1 MPCIEIGGNYCLS
14 QQEIDAFGHDQIH
27 YASDFMMWENVAFTH
42 SGRSAITTAV
52 RHLGLE
58 GCKVLVPAF
67 SCHSITDAFLSCD
80 CKVIYYPI
88 NRDLTVNEN
97 ELLRLIDV
105 RKPAILYI
113 CPLFGFD
120 TSSLLRGRYKEIQDK
135 GIRIIEDVTHSLLSG
150 FNTKTV
156 DVVVCSLRKWL
167 EIPDGGFVWGLKD
180 FDTED
185 YYFTQQERAEIVNN
199 FIKASRLKL
208 DYLTKGNEA
217 LKQIFLPLFYKNNE
231 LFDDT
236 SISCRM
242 SSFSYEILS
251 QADFKRIIERRRVNY
266 DFLLNHIKNPLV
278 DIIFKSLPADVVPLY
293 MPVYV
298 GNGRRVDLQNALINE
313 RLYCPVIWPTPS
325 QVLVACPGKNVRFHN
340 EILSLV
346 IDQRYD
352 VSDMERLA
360 WNINHFL

>member
-1 MPCIEIGGNYCLS
+1 MPCIEIGGNFCLS
-14 QQEIDAFGHDQIH
+14 QQEIDAFGHDFVP
-27 YASDFMMWENVAFTH
+27 YASGFRVWNNVVFTH

-67 SCHSITDAFLSCD
+67 SCHSITDAFLACD
-80 CKVIYYPI
+80 CKVTYYPI
-88 NRDLTVNEN
+88 NRDLTADET
-97 ELLRLIDV
+97 ELFRLMEDHM
-105 RKPAILYI
+105 PAILYI

-120 TSSLLRGRYKEIQDK
+120 TSFSLRKRYKEIQDK
-135 GIRIIEDVTHSLLSG
+135 GIRIIEDVTHSMLSG
-150 FNTKTV
+150 FAYTKA

-167 EIPDGGFVWGLKD
+167 EVPDGGFMYGLNG
-180 FDTED
+180 FDTKS
-185 YYFTQQERAEIVNN
+185 YYSTHQEQTEIVSN
-199 FIKASRLKL
+199 FISASKYKL
-208 DYLTKGNEA
+208 DYLKSGQGE
-217 LKQIFLPLFYKNNE
+217 LKEVFLPLFYKNND

-236 SISCRM
+236 GLQCRM

-251 QADFKRIIERRRVNY
+251 QADFKHIIERRRVNY
-266 DFLLNHIKNPLV
+266 DYLLSHIKNPLV

-298 GNGRRVDLQNALINE
+298 ENGRRADLQCALINE

-325 QVLVACPGKNVRFHN
+325 QVLAAYPAESLRYHN
-340 EILSLV
+340 DILSLV

-360 WNINHFL
+360 WNINHFW

>member
-1 MPCIEIGGNYCLS
+1 M
-14 QQEIDAFGHDQIH
+14 
-27 YASDFMMWENVAFTH
+27 
-42 SGRSAITTAV
+42 
-52 RHLGLE
+52 
-58 GCKVLVPAF
+58 LVPTF

-80 CKVIYYPI
+80 CKIIYYPI
-88 NRDLTVNEN
+88 NRDLTANET
-97 ELLRLIDV
+97 ELFRLMEEHN
-105 RKPAILYI
+105 PAFLYV

-120 TSSLLRGRYKEIQDK
+120 SSSSLRERYEEIQDK
-135 GIRIIEDVTHSLLSG
+135 GIRIIEDVTHSMLSG

-167 EIPDGGFVWGLKD
+167 EIPDGGFVCGLKD

-185 YYFTQQERAEIVNN
+185 YYLTQQEQTEIVDN
-199 FIKASRLKL
+199 FIKASKLKL
-208 DYLTKGNEA
+208 DYLAKGEES

-231 LFDDT
+231 VFDDT

-242 SSFSYEILS
+242 SSFSYGILS
-251 QADFKRIIERRRVNY
+251 RADFKQIIERRRTNY
-266 DFLLNHIKNPLV
+266 DFLLNKIKNPLV
-278 DIIFKSLPADVVPLY
+278 DIIFKSLPDGIVPLY

-298 GNGRRVDLQNALINE
+298 GDGRRGDLQKALIKE

-325 QVLVACPGKNVRFHN
+325 QVLAACPIENVRFHDD
-340 EILSLV
+340 ILSLV

>member
-1 MPCIEIGGNYCLS
+1 MPCIEIGGNFCLS
-14 QQEIDAFGHDQIH
+14 QQEIEVLGHGIVPYGSAFR
-27 YASDFMMWENVAFTH
+27 AWNNVVFTH

-58 GCKVLVPAF
+58 GCMVFVPAF

-80 CKVIYYPI
+80 CKVVYYPI
-88 NRDLTVNEN
+88 NSDLTADETQ
-97 ELLRLIDV
+97 LFRLMEDH
-105 RKPAILYI
+105 KPSILYI

-120 TSSLLRGRYKEIQDK
+120 TSFSLRKRYKVIQDK

-150 FNTKTV
+150 FSFTEA
-156 DVVVCSLRKWL
+156 DIVVCSLRKWL

-180 FDTED
+180 FNAID
-185 YYFTQQERAEIVNN
+185 YYNTHQEQTEIVSN
-199 FIKASRLKL
+199 FISASKYKL
-208 DYLTKGNEA
+208 DYLKTGKEE
-217 LKQIFLPLFYKNNE
+217 LKEIFLPLFYKNNE
-231 LFDDT
+231 VFDDT

-251 QADFKRIIERRRVNY
+251 QADFKQIVERRRVNY
-266 DFLLNHIKNPLV
+266 NFLLNHIKNPLV
-278 DIIFKSLPADVVPLY
+278 EIIFKSLPTETVPLY

-298 GNGRRVDLQNALINE
+298 GDGRRADLQKALINE

-325 QVLVACPGKNVRFHN
+325 QVLAACPAENVRFHN
-340 EILSLV
+340 DILSLV

-352 VSDMERLA
+352 VSDMKRLA
-360 WNINHFL
+360 WNINQFC

>member
-14 QQEIDAFGHDQIH
+14 RQQIDAFGHGQIP
-27 YASDFMMWENVAFTH
+27 YESVFMMWENVAFTH

-58 GCKVLVPAF
+58 GYKVFVPAF
-67 SCHSITDAFLSCD
+67 SCHSVTDAFLSCD

-88 NRDLTVNEN
+88 NRDLTANET
-97 ELLRLIDV
+97 ELFRLMDEHN
-105 RKPAILYI
+105 PAILYV

-120 TSSLLRGRYKEIQDK
+120 TSSSLRERYKDIQNR

-150 FNTKTV
+150 FNTKMV

-167 EIPDGGFVWGLKD
+167 EIPDGGFVCGLKD
-180 FDTED
+180 FDTKD
-185 YYFTQQERAEIVNN
+185 YYLSRQEQTEIVNN

-208 DYLTKGNEA
+208 DYLTKGKEA
-217 LKQIFLPLFYKNNE
+217 LKQVFLPLFYRNNE
-231 LFDDT
+231 IFDDT

-242 SSFSYEILS
+242 SSFSYEILL
-251 QADFKRIIERRRVNY
+251 QADFEQVVERRRVNY

-278 DIIFKSLPADVVPLY
+278 DIIFKSLPAVVVPLY

-298 GNGRRVDLQNALINE
+298 GYGRRADLQNALINE

-325 QVLVACPGKNVRFHN
+325 QVLAACPAENLRFHN
-340 EILSLV
+340 DILSLV

>member
-1 MPCIEIGGNYCLS
+1 MPCVEIGGNYCLS
-14 QQEIDAFGHDQIH
+14 QQEIDAFGHDQIP
-27 YASDFMMWENVAFTH
+27 YASVFMMWRNVVFTH

-58 GCKVLVPAF
+58 GCKVFVPAF
-67 SCHSITDAFLSCD
+67 SCHSVTDAFLSCD
-80 CKVIYYPI
+80 CSVIYYPI
-88 NRDLTVNEN
+88 NRDLTANET
-97 ELLRLIDV
+97 ELFRLMDEHN
-105 RKPAILYI
+105 PSFLYV

-120 TSSLLRGRYKEIQDK
+120 TFSSLRKRYKEIQDK

-167 EIPDGGFVWGLKD
+167 EIPDGGFVWGLKS
-180 FDTED
+180 FDAEG
-185 YYFTQQERAEIVNN
+185 YYLSHQEQTEIVNN

-208 DYLTKGNEA
+208 DYLTKGDES

-231 LFDDT
+231 VFDDT

-251 QADFKRIIERRRVNY
+251 QADFKQIIERRRVNY
-266 DFLLNHIKNPLV
+266 DFLLNHINNPLV
-278 DIIFKSLPADVVPLY
+278 DIIFKSLPGGLVPLY

-298 GNGRRVDLQNALINE
+298 GNGRRADLKKALINE
-313 RLYCPVIWPTPS
+313 RLYCPVIWPTPP
-325 QVLVACPGKNVRFHN
+325 QVLTACPAEYLRFHDD
-340 EILSLV
+340 ILSLV

-352 VSDMERLA
+352 VSNMERLA
-360 WNINHFL
+360 WNINQFS